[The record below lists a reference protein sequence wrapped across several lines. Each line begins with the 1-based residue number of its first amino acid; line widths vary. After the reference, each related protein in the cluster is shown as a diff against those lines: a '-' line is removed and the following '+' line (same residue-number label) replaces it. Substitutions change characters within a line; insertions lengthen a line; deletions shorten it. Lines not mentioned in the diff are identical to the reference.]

1 MNWLNNAIAAFKTL
15 QWVKTFSEWFNTD
28 TRDAVLVILGVIL
41 LAFIL
46 ISVSGCA
53 VSEPYRPRLEAG
65 LAYELDSGKPV
76 VGRDPVG
83 VARVIQPLWVH
94 KSGFNVIGEY
104 LHLSSI
110 PDVDDSNT
118 VDQVGVLFSVPLG
131 RRATALEPRCIP

>member
-1 MNWLNNAIAAFKTL
+1 MNWLTNALTVFKTL
-15 QWVKTFSEWFNTD
+15 RWVKSFSDWFNTD

-46 ISVSGCA
+46 ITVSGCA

-65 LAYELDSGKPV
+65 LAYELDHSKPV

-94 KSGFNVIGEY
+94 DSGFNVIGEY

-110 PDVDDSNT
+110 PDIGDTNT
-118 VDQVGVLFSVPLG
+118 VDQLGVLVSIPLG
-131 RRATALEPRCIP
+131 RRAPGVSPRCPP